1 MAFPHTFD
9 GCILHLT
16 AVEVR
21 LTALG
26 VKVRLTALG
35 VKVRLT
41 AVGVKVRL
49 TGAGVMVRLT
59 DTELLSYYN
68 HQIYQTEKIC

>member
-21 LTALG
+21 LTA
-26 VKVRLTALG
+26 
-35 VKVRLT
+35 
-41 AVGVKVRL
+41 VGVKMHLTTVGVRVRL
-49 TGAGVMVRLT
+49 TGAGVLVRLT
-59 DTELLSYYN
+59 DTELLSYYS
-68 HQIYQTEKIC
+68 HQIYQTEKDMLNY